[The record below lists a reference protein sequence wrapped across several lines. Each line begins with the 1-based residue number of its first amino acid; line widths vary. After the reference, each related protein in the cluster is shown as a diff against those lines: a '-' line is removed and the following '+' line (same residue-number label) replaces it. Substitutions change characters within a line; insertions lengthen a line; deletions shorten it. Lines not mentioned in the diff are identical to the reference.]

1 MRNPHLVRGP
11 AAVSLAGG
19 RPAAP
24 GDVVDIDPEA
34 DAALVESGALVPTGA
49 GQRTPRTT
57 RKQNDPEQTTAE
69 GGDA

>member
-11 AAVSLAGG
+11 VAVSLAGG

-24 GDVVDIDPEA
+24 GDVVDIDPAA
-34 DAALVESGALVPTGA
+34 DAALVESGALVPTGTGERPA
-49 GQRTPRTT
+49 RAA
-57 RKQNDPEQTTAE
+57 RKQDDPKQTTAE